1 MSETVYTLDEA
12 KLNKCEIDILQFV
25 DGWLPTFQTWSVKEL
40 GEKCSLFTDEA
51 TQACDMLI
59 LHGLL
64 ENAGS
69 DSLMGRMVSVSDA
82 SIQWMREN
90 NETINSLHVM
100 NDCDL
105 FTLDE
110 TATA

>member
-1 MSETVYTLDEA
+1 
-12 KLNKCEIDILQFV
+12 
-25 DGWLPTFQTWSVKEL
+25 
-40 GEKCSLFTDEA
+40 
-51 TQACDMLI
+51 
-59 LHGLL
+59 
-64 ENAGS
+64 
-69 DSLMGRMVSVSDA
+69 VSDA
-82 SIQWMREN
+82 SIEWMREN